1 MLKGSRFASTLFLFA
16 ITVAMYIFKFLL
28 FMPTSNLCG
37 ILLENLQQGLL
48 VFFGGNYLSQVFVT
62 ECKFKLVGLFSLS
75 NVNWVLRLSFLRL
88 CLVGGKVRENKLQ
101 REMKGKKESKEG
113 NLMPAFGT

>member
-1 MLKGSRFASTLFLFA
+1 MRYSIRKSATGFTSLFWGELF
-16 ITVAMYIFKFLL
+16 K
-28 FMPTSNLCG
+28 PS
-37 ILLENLQQGLL
+37 
-48 VFFGGNYLSQVFVT
+48 FVT

-75 NVNWVLRLSFLRL
+75 NVNWVLSLSFLRL

-113 NLMPAFGT
+113 NLMPSFGT